1 MQFHCPGGTP
11 PMGSATL
18 VLHGPSGERAQDMLI
33 RPLVSG
39 VPSWQRGRSG
49 SVAQGGMPAVQSICR
64 GSSVPMEKIR

>member
-1 MQFHCPGGTP
+1 
-11 PMGSATL
+11 
-18 VLHGPSGERAQDMLI
+18 MLI

-64 GSSVPMEKIR
+64 GSSVPMEKIRKYPSGVGPTAVGLWWNVGST